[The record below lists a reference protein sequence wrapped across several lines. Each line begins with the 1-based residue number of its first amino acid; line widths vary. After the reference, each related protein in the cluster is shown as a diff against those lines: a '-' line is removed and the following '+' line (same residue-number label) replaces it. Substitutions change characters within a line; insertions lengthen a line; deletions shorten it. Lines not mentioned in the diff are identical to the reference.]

1 MQQYFDQINKIIS
14 GKKTSLR
21 VSFMLRD
28 VVDLRKNKWVP
39 RREENSYL
47 YNYLY
52 DPQNKGKMH
61 GFYNSFLA
69 MYYSFTVNAACRA
82 SYRMISIE

>member
-1 MQQYFDQINKIIS
+1 MDQYFDQINKIIS
-14 GKKTSLR
+14 GKKTSSR

-39 RREENSYL
+39 RRGENSYL

-61 GFYNSFLA
+61 GFYNSFFSHVLFLHSMLLVA
-69 MYYSFTVNAACRA
+69 QAIIWSQ
-82 SYRMISIE
+82 